1 MSDDKQLS
9 GKELLHRITWGMVVA
24 VVITAGNVILSGGA
38 IIQSQRLAKVETVND
53 FQNTEIENNR
63 IALTAVTT
71 KLDNI
76 QGSLTDIKHTL
87 EVAK

>member
-9 GKELLHRITWGMVVA
+9 GKDLLHRITWGVVVA

-38 IIQSQRLAKVETVND
+38 IIESQRLTKVETVNES
-53 FQNTEIENNR
+53 QSTEIQNNR

-76 QGSLTDIKHTL
+76 QGSLMDIKHTL
-87 EVAK
+87 EVEK